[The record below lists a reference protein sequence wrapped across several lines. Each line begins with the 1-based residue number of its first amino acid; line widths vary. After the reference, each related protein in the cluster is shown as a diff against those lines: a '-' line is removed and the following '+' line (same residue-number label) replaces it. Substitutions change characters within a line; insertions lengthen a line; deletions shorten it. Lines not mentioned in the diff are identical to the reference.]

1 MAKRLCV
8 LLVVTVLSIVG
19 VCDATERVV
28 IVLDAS
34 EAMWQSFQTGV
45 PRIVAARQ
53 ALNALIASP
62 DVMNRDLEIGL
73 QTIGG
78 QSDMV
83 AESGC
88 GDVVTLIPS
97 APVDPATW
105 FGVLSELD
113 PRGGR
118 ALVRAAEEAV
128 ETLAESE
135 GENRILILTSGDD
148 QCYGDIAATLERLVE
163 ADDLR
168 IRVIGLDLDRKL
180 SNSILLSTPT
190 RNVSDPSLL
199 LETLQWGLLHPETA
213 ATRPEWLELEITYDG
228 APLSNATVHMDDPSS
243 DQDIEQAVEDGRARI
258 RIRPGIH
265 RATLQGPDLKA
276 IELAGIVHDGVG
288 APVAVELSS
297 IPDVTLAAFPERPF
311 AGSEVTIRYWGAPIG
326 DNRMTITFAGA
337 PAGDF
342 MVQAPAPGPE
352 GEIILSIPDSP
363 NDLEM
368 RLTREVGA
376 GVFQLL
382 GRTELSSQRRHVSIS
397 APESIEI
404 RAPLA
409 VSFSG
414 STFDGDRITIANSE
428 TDAADF
434 TACIPVREGGP
445 ITTSAPFIP
454 GDFVIRLVSRRGRIV
469 DQAKIRVFEVL
480 ATLDGPDR
488 TAANGEVIVGWT
500 GPEGVQDYVSLAEAE
515 APDDE
520 YLSWSPAADGN
531 PSRLGVP
538 AQPGAYELRYVRG
551 EDGKV
556 LARRPLEVVAIEITI
571 EAPSVVTAGTRFD
584 VQWAGT
590 AGDGDFIAVA
600 KPQTEAKDYL
610 DWAYTSFGSPVT
622 LAAPFE
628 PGSYVVRFISGTK
641 NEIIARRRIEVR

>member
-1 MAKRLCV
+1 MERRSRALLFV
-8 LLVVTVLSIVG
+8 LLLSIAG
-19 VCDATERVV
+19 ICDATERVV

-53 ALNALIASP
+53 ALETLIVSP
-62 DVMNRDLEIGL
+62 DVTNRDLEIGL
-73 QTIGG
+73 RTIGG
-78 QSDMV
+78 QTDMV

-88 GDVVTLIPS
+88 GDIATLIPS
-97 APVDPATW
+97 APVDPTAW
-105 FGVLSELD
+105 FDILTELE
-113 PRGGR
+113 PQGGR
-118 ALVRAAEEAV
+118 ALVRAVEDAV

-163 ADDLR
+163 AYDLR

-180 SNSILLSTPT
+180 SNSMLLSTPT

-213 ATRPEWLELEITYDG
+213 ATRPEWLELEITHEG
-228 APLSNATVHMDDPSS
+228 APLRDATVHMDDPSS
-243 DQDIEQAVEDGRARI
+243 DEDIEQAVEDGRARI

-265 RATLQGPDLKA
+265 RATLRGPDLGA
-276 IELAGIVHDGVG
+276 IELGGIVHNGLG
-288 APVAVELSS
+288 GPVAVELSS
-297 IPDVTLAAFPERPF
+297 IPVVTLESFPERPF
-311 AGSEVTIRYWGAPIG
+311 AGSEATIRYWGAPVG
-326 DNRMTITFAGA
+326 DNRLTITFAGA

-352 GEIILSIPDSP
+352 GEITLSIPDSP
-363 NDLEM
+363 NNLEM
-368 RLTREVGA
+368 QLTRAVGA

-382 GRTELSSQRRHVSIS
+382 GRTELTSQRRNISIS
-397 APESIEI
+397 APESIEN
-404 RAPLA
+404 RTPLE

-414 STFDGDRITIANSE
+414 STFDGDRITIADSE
-428 TDAADF
+428 SDATDF
-434 TACIPVREGGP
+434 TACIPVREDGE
-445 ITTSAPFIP
+445 ITTLAPGIP
-454 GDFVIRLVSRRGRIV
+454 GDYVIRFVSRRGRIV
-469 DQAKIRVFEVL
+469 DHAKIRVFEVL
-480 ATLDGPDR
+480 ATLDAPDE
-488 TAANGEVIVGWT
+488 TAASGEVIVSWT
-500 GPEGVQDYVSLAEAE
+500 GPESVQDYVSLAGVDA
-515 APDDE
+515 ADDE
-520 YLSWSPAADGN
+520 YLSWTPAADGN
-531 PSRLGVP
+531 PSHLGVP
-538 AQPGAYELRYVRG
+538 AEPGGYELRYVRG

-571 EAPSVVTAGTRFD
+571 ETPSVVTAGTRFE

-600 KPQTEAKDYL
+600 KPRTEARDYL

-628 PGSYVVRFISGTK
+628 PGSYVVRYISGTNK
-641 NEIIARRRIEVR
+641 EIIARRRIEVR